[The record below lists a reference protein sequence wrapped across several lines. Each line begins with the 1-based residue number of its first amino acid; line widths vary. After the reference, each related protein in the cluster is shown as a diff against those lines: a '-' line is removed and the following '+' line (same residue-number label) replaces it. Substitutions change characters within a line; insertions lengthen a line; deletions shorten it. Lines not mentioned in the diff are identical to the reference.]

1 MPEFSFEAVD
11 ASGART
17 RGTESAVNADAL
29 ARTLEGRGLYL
40 LDATEGAVER
50 PSLFATRQR
59 RDVLEFTRAMAALLP
74 AGLPLARALD
84 SATDL
89 TSDTT
94 RRSLAECRAAV
105 IRGES
110 LAEALAAFPALF
122 SPLYVGVVRAGERR
136 GEVAVA
142 FAQLAAQL
150 ERNEQLRGRLV
161 SALLYPALL
170 AVAGAFAIG
179 VLLVVVLPQFTTL
192 LADAGAALPRSTQL
206 LVAVSALA
214 VRGWPV
220 LVTLGVGGVVTL
232 LWLQRSEAGRGTL
245 ARLLL
250 RLPAV
255 GTLRRQV
262 LAARFARL
270 LSGLLGGGAPLYAA
284 LGDVIESLDDPV
296 AREEAAAVRARIRE
310 GLSLRAALEAGSLFP
325 PVLSQLVGVGEESS
339 RLREFLLKA
348 ADLLDERA
356 ERAAQRTAAL
366 IEPAMI
372 VLFGG
377 VVALIAFSLL
387 QAIYSINAGT
397 FAR

>member
-50 PSLFATRQR
+50 PPLFATRQR

-110 LAEALAAFPALF
+110 LAEALAAFPSLF

-136 GEVAVA
+136 GDVAMA
-142 FAQLAAQL
+142 FSQLAAQL